1 MWEFGITKIGIQSK
15 RRSAKNVLCSDS
27 SECQRRKWK
36 KIKFAITKLRIQ
48 WKCPKNVLWSES
60 FRNVKKEN
68 GKKNQGKLRITK
80 LRNTEKRFAVRE
92 SFQNV
97 NGKSGKKSW
106 KIPNHKAQKS
116 EKKTNRMAAFCSES
130 FPNLFGENGKKINFS
145 LTGDLID
152 LSAFTV
158 GKFFEIIFTLRP

>member
-1 MWEFGITKIGIQSK
+1 MQSQ
-15 RRSAKNVLCSDS
+15 S
-27 SECQRRKWK
+27 SEFSENVQRMFCDRNLLGMSTKKMEK
-36 KIKFAITKLRIQ
+36 KIKE
-48 WKCPKNVLWSES
+48 NSES
-60 FRNVKKEN
+60 QNSEIQRKDS
-68 GKKNQGKLRITK
+68 RS
-80 LRNTEKRFAVRE
+80 E